1 LNPSISTGKSRKI
14 IIYLSLIELKLRYRG
29 AFFGFFW
36 SVLEPL
42 AQLGILYLVFS
53 ALRSADETFVIYLFS
68 GLIMVHLFSRGTT
81 QAMNSLINK
90 KSIIVSLNIPK
101 IIFPFSSLL
110 TNLYMIGIE
119 FVIFFLFIAI
129 LGVEISTMI
138 LLLPAIVFL
147 LIVFTCGMA
156 LILSIVR
163 LYFKDIQSIW
173 GIVVVS
179 LIFITPVFWNVN
191 DLPQDISQIFLLN
204 PLAVIMEMGH
214 EVILYQTIPSFE
226 DAAYSVVTSFAT
238 LFVGWILFKKFER
251 KIVEKL

>member
-1 LNPSISTGKSRKI
+1 MNSSITTGKSRKI

-29 AFFGFFW
+29 AFLGFFW

-42 AQLGILYLVFS
+42 AQLGILYVVFS

-68 GLIMVHLFSRGTT
+68 GLIMVHLFSRGTN

-129 LGVEISTMI
+129 LGIQISTTI

-179 LIFITPVFWNVN
+179 LIFITPVFWHV
-191 DLPQDISQIFLLN
+191 DELPQNISQIFLLN

-214 EVILYQTIPSFE
+214 EVILYHTIPSFE
-226 DAAYSVVTSFAT
+226 EAAYSVVTSFAT
-238 LFVGWILFKKFER
+238 LLVGWILFKKFET